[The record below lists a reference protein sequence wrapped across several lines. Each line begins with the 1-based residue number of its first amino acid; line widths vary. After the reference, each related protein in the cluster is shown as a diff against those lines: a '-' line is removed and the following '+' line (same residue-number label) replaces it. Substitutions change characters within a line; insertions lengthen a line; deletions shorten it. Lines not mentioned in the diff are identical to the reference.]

1 MSTNSK
7 NALLGLLVLLLI
19 IVMGLSFYWLKSKD
33 VKEVEKLHPS
43 SSQEISST
51 SESSAL
57 ETEIKTLSVEEQL
70 DDLLKSMTLD
80 EKIGQLF
87 LVRVPEYNQLEDI
100 TKYHL
105 GGYLLFSRDVEGE
118 TKASLQKKI
127 SSYSDTAATPFM
139 IASDEEGGTVTRISR
154 NSSVVPK
161 QFQSPQ
167 DLYKSGGMESIIN
180 DIEAKAII
188 FKELGIHTGLS
199 PVADVSVDPDSFIFD
214 RTIGLDV
221 EGTNDYITAVVKAS
235 TENQIGSTLKHFP
248 GYGENQD
255 SHTDIVYDNRS
266 FEEIERTSIPPFKTG
281 IEAGVD
287 SILVSH
293 NIVQGIDS
301 NVPASISPQVIGYL
315 REDLSFDGVVMTDDM
330 DMAGLADFI
339 TQEEAALAALM
350 AGNDL
355 ILSSSYQKQIPVVK
369 EAILTGKYNENELDQ
384 SVLRILNW
392 KYKLG
397 IIKLEE

>member
-43 SSQEISST
+43 SSQEISRT

-70 DDLLKSMTLD
+70 DDLLNSMTLD

-180 DIEAKAII
+180 DI
-188 FKELGIHTGLS
+188 
-199 PVADVSVDPDSFIFD
+199 
-214 RTIGLDV
+214 
-221 EGTNDYITAVVKAS
+221 
-235 TENQIGSTLKHFP
+235 
-248 GYGENQD
+248 
-255 SHTDIVYDNRS
+255 
-266 FEEIERTSIPPFKTG
+266 
-281 IEAGVD
+281 
-287 SILVSH
+287 
-293 NIVQGIDS
+293 
-301 NVPASISPQVIGYL
+301 
-315 REDLSFDGVVMTDDM
+315 
-330 DMAGLADFI
+330 
-339 TQEEAALAALM
+339 
-350 AGNDL
+350 
-355 ILSSSYQKQIPVVK
+355 
-369 EAILTGKYNENELDQ
+369 
-384 SVLRILNW
+384 
-392 KYKLG
+392 
-397 IIKLEE
+397 